1 MFLLPAL
8 KKQENFSEIE
18 SQIADFV
25 LQDAERVTRM
35 TIKEFATG
43 AAVSEASVV
52 RFCKAIGVKGFRD
65 FKVALSQELFSNSK
79 NEFNIVKKEKHEKLS
94 INDVFF
100 NTMALDQLAV
110 QQLVNTLDLKEVA
123 KAITLLKDKQK
134 VTVYGVGA
142 SAVVAE
148 DFAHKVSKLG
158 VTASFNRDFH
168 QMLALVLNLTD
179 EDIFLVISTTGKTA
193 EVVQLVTLAKE
204 KGATV
209 IAITTL
215 QNSKLAKLADIKLS
229 TPVLEEYFRVA
240 NMATRISQLAVVDVL
255 YMGLYEELG
264 EVAVDKLYDLH
275 HAIQRF
281 RGK

>member
-43 AAVSEASVV
+43 AGVSEASVV

-65 FKVALSQELFSNSK
+65 FKVALSQELFRNK

-94 INDVFF
+94 LNDVFF

-110 QQLVNTLDLKEVA
+110 QQLVNTLDLKEVS

-168 QMLALVLNLTD
+168 QMLALVLNLTP
-179 EDIFLVISTTGKTA
+179 EDIFLAISTTGKTT
-193 EVVQLVTLAKE
+193 EVVQLATLAQE
-204 KGATV
+204 KGATI

-215 QNSKLAKLADIKLS
+215 QNSKLAKLADLKLS

-264 EVAVDKLYDLH
+264 EVATDKLYDLH
-275 HAIQRF
+275 HAIERF

>member
-43 AAVSEASVV
+43 AGVSEASVV

-65 FKVALSQELFSNSK
+65 FKVALSQELFRNK

-94 INDVFF
+94 LNDVFF

-110 QQLVNTLDLKEVA
+110 QQLVNTLDLKEVS

-158 VTASFNRDFH
+158 VTASFNRDFP
-168 QMLALVLNLTD
+168 QMLALVLNLTP
-179 EDIFLVISTTGKTA
+179 EDIFLAISTTGKTA
-193 EVVQLVTLAKE
+193 EVVQLATLAKE
-204 KGATV
+204 KGATI

-215 QNSKLAKLADIKLS
+215 QNSKLAKLADLKLS

-264 EVAVDKLYDLH
+264 EVATDKLYDLH
-275 HAIQRF
+275 HAIERF

>member
-43 AAVSEASVV
+43 AGVSEASVV

-65 FKVALSQELFSNSK
+65 FKVALSQELFRNK

-94 INDVFF
+94 LNDVFF

-110 QQLVNTLDLKEVA
+110 QQLVNTLDLKEVS

-168 QMLALVLNLTD
+168 QMLALVLNLTP
-179 EDIFLVISTTGKTA
+179 EDIFLAISTTGKTA
-193 EVVQLVTLAKE
+193 EVVQLATLAKE
-204 KGATV
+204 KGATI

-215 QNSKLAKLADIKLS
+215 QNSKLAKLADLKLS

-264 EVAVDKLYDLH
+264 EVATDKLYDLR
-275 HAIQRF
+275 HAIERF

>member
-43 AAVSEASVV
+43 AGVSEASVV

-65 FKVALSQELFSNSK
+65 FKVALSEELFRNK

-94 INDVFF
+94 LHDVFF

-110 QQLVNTLDLKEVA
+110 QQLVNTLDLKEVS

-142 SAVVAE
+142 SAIVAE

-168 QMLALVLNLTD
+168 QMLALVLNLSP
-179 EDIFLVISTTGKTA
+179 EDIFLAISTTGKTA
-193 EVVQLVTLAKE
+193 EVVQLATLAKE
-204 KGATV
+204 KGATI

-215 QNSKLAKLADIKLS
+215 QNSKLAKLANLKLS

-264 EVAVDKLYDLH
+264 EVATDKLYDLH
-275 HAIQRF
+275 HAIERF

>member
-43 AAVSEASVV
+43 AGVSEASVV

-65 FKVALSQELFSNSK
+65 FKVALSQELFRNK

-94 INDVFF
+94 LNDVFF

-110 QQLVNTLDLKEVA
+110 QQLVNTLDLKEVS

-168 QMLALVLNLTD
+168 QMLALVLNLTP
-179 EDIFLVISTTGKTA
+179 EDIFLAISTTGKTA
-193 EVVQLVTLAKE
+193 EVVQLATLAKE
-204 KGATV
+204 RGATI

-215 QNSKLAKLADIKLS
+215 QNSKLAKLADLKLS

-264 EVAVDKLYDLH
+264 EVATDKLYDLH
-275 HAIQRF
+275 HAIERF

>member
-43 AAVSEASVV
+43 AGVSEASVV

-65 FKVALSQELFSNSK
+65 FKVALSQELFRNK

-94 INDVFF
+94 LNDVFF

-110 QQLVNTLDLKEVA
+110 QQLVNTLDLKEVS

-168 QMLALVLNLTD
+168 QMLALVLNLTP
-179 EDIFLVISTTGKTA
+179 EDIFLAISTTGKTA
-193 EVVQLVTLAKE
+193 EVVQLATLAKE
-204 KGATV
+204 KGATI

-215 QNSKLAKLADIKLS
+215 QNSKLAKLADLKLS

-264 EVAVDKLYDLH
+264 EVATDKLYDLH
-275 HAIQRF
+275 HAIERF